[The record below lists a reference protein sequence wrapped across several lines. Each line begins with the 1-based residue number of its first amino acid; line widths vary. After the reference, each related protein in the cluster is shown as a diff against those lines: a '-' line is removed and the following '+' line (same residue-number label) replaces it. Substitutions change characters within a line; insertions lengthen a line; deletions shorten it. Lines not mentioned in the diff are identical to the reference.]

1 MKISIITPI
10 YEGNQYLN
18 GYLKNISVAAEEFIN
33 NRGNSVEVV
42 LVNDSP
48 WEVPEYDGSLI
59 RGFQLKVIENSRNFG
74 IHKSRINGYWESTG
88 DYILFLDQD
97 DLLTGPS
104 LRALAKA
111 IGRADIALGN
121 GTFEK
126 KKVTEDIFA
135 NNFSQDFAT
144 KPFVYKWIR
153 DFIVSPGQCL
163 IKKSSIPEYWLNH
176 PLKNNG
182 TDDYFLW
189 LLMFNAGAVMVSC
202 REMVYIHRYTGVNYS
217 LNDDKMF
224 LSTREMLHLLRN
236 DPEFSAKDLRLIKRR
251 IYYKRVDRSRKWLF
265 MKESLMNLDILA
277 INVLY
282 RLVWRG
288 CLIRKEEV

>member
-18 GYLKNISVAAEEFIN
+18 GYLKNISLAAEEFIKS
-33 NRGNSVEVV
+33 RENSVEVV

-48 WEVPEYDGSLI
+48 WETPEYDGSLV

-97 DLLTGPS
+97 DLLTSVS
-104 LRALAKA
+104 LRALAKS

-135 NNFSQDFAT
+135 NGFSQDFAT

-163 IKKSSIPEYWLNH
+163 IKKSSIPEYWLKH

-189 LLMFNAGAVMVSC
+189 LLMFNVGAVMVSC
-202 REMVYIHRYTGVNYS
+202 REMVYVHKYTGTNYS

-236 DPEFSAKDLRLIKRR
+236 NPDFSRKDLRLIKRR

-277 INVLY
+277 VSVLY
-282 RLVWRG
+282 RLIWRG

>member
-18 GYLKNISVAAEEFIN
+18 GYLKNISLAAEEFIKS
-33 NRGNSVEVV
+33 RENSVEVV

-48 WEVPEYDGSLI
+48 WETPEYDGSLV

-97 DLLTGPS
+97 DLLTSVS
-104 LRALAKA
+104 LRALAKS

-135 NNFSQDFAT
+135 NGFSQDFAT

-163 IKKSSIPEYWLNH
+163 IKKSSIPEYWLKH
-176 PLKNNG
+176 PLKNDG

-189 LLMFNAGAVMVSC
+189 LLMFNVGAVMVSC
-202 REMVYIHRYTGVNYS
+202 REMVYVHKYTGTNYS

-236 DPEFSAKDLRLIKRR
+236 NPDFSRKDLRLIKRR

-277 INVLY
+277 VNVLY
-282 RLVWRG
+282 RLIWRG

>member
-18 GYLKNISVAAEEFIN
+18 GYLKNISLAAEEFIKS
-33 NRGNSVEVV
+33 RENSVEVV

-48 WEVPEYDGSLI
+48 WETPEYDGSLV

-97 DLLTGPS
+97 DLLTSVS
-104 LRALAKA
+104 LRALAKS

-135 NNFSQDFAT
+135 NGFSQDFAT

-163 IKKSSIPEYWLNH
+163 IKKSSIPEYWLKH

-189 LLMFNAGAVMVSC
+189 LLMFNVGAVMVSC
-202 REMVYIHRYTGVNYS
+202 REMVYVHKYTGTNYS

-224 LSTREMLHLLRN
+224 LSNREMLHLLRN
-236 DPEFSAKDLRLIKRR
+236 NPDFSRKDLRLIKRR

-277 INVLY
+277 VNVLY
-282 RLVWRG
+282 RLIWRG

>member
-18 GYLKNISVAAEEFIN
+18 GYLKNISLAAEEFIKS
-33 NRGNSVEVV
+33 RENSVEVV

-48 WEVPEYDGSLI
+48 WETPEYDGSLV

-97 DLLTGPS
+97 DLLTSVS
-104 LRALAKA
+104 LRALAKS

-135 NNFSQDFAT
+135 NGFSQDFAT

-163 IKKSSIPEYWLNH
+163 IKKSSIPEYWLKH

-189 LLMFNAGAVMVSC
+189 LLKFNVGAVMVSC
-202 REMVYIHRYTGVNYS
+202 REMVYVHKYTGTNYS

-236 DPEFSAKDLRLIKRR
+236 NPDFSRKDLRLIKRR

-277 INVLY
+277 VNVLY
-282 RLVWRG
+282 RLIWRG

>member
-1 MKISIITPI
+1 M
-10 YEGNQYLN
+10 
-18 GYLKNISVAAEEFIN
+18 
-33 NRGNSVEVV
+33 
-42 LVNDSP
+42 
-48 WEVPEYDGSLI
+48 
-59 RGFQLKVIENSRNFG
+59 
-74 IHKSRINGYWESTG
+74 
-88 DYILFLDQD
+88 FLDQD
-97 DLLTGPS
+97 DLLTGVA
-104 LRALAKA
+104 LRALAKSV
-111 IGRADIALGN
+111 GRADISLGN

-135 NNFSQDFAT
+135 NGFSQDFAT

-163 IKKSSIPEYWLNH
+163 IRKSSIPEYWLNH
-176 PLKNNG
+176 PLKHNG

-189 LLMFNAGAVMVSC
+189 LLMFNSGAVMVSC
-202 REMVYIHRYTGVNYS
+202 REMVYVHKYTGTNYS
-217 LNDDKMF
+217 LDDDKMF

-236 DPEFSAKDLRLIKRR
+236 NPDFSGKDIRLIKRR

-277 INVLY
+277 VNVLY
-282 RLVWRG
+282 RLIWRG

>member
-18 GYLKNISVAAEEFIN
+18 GYLKNISLAAEEFIKS
-33 NRGNSVEVV
+33 RENSVEVV

-48 WEVPEYDGSLI
+48 WETPEYDGSLV

-97 DLLTGPS
+97 DLLTRVS
-104 LRALAKA
+104 LRALAKS

-135 NNFSQDFAT
+135 NGFSQDFAT

-163 IKKSSIPEYWLNH
+163 IKKSSIPEYWLKH

-189 LLMFNAGAVMVSC
+189 LLMFNVGAVMVSC
-202 REMVYIHRYTGVNYS
+202 REMVYVHKYTGTNYS

-236 DPEFSAKDLRLIKRR
+236 NPDFSRKDLRLIKRR

-277 INVLY
+277 VNVLY
-282 RLVWRG
+282 RLIWRG

>member
-18 GYLKNISVAAEEFIN
+18 GYLKNISQAAEEFIKI
-33 NRGNSVEVV
+33 RGNSVEVV

-48 WEVPEYDGSLI
+48 WEVPEYDASLVQ
-59 RGFQLKVIENSRNFG
+59 GFQLKVIENSRNFG
-74 IHKSRINGYWESTG
+74 IHKSRINGYQESTG
-88 DYILFLDQD
+88 DYIMFLDQD
-97 DLLTGPS
+97 DLLTGVA
-104 LRALAKA
+104 LRALAKSV
-111 IGRADIALGN
+111 GRADIALGN

-135 NNFSQDFAT
+135 NGFSQDFAT

-163 IKKSSIPEYWLNH
+163 IRKSSIPEYWLNH
-176 PLKNNG
+176 PLKHNG

-189 LLMFNAGAVMVSC
+189 LLMFNSGAVMVSC
-202 REMVYIHRYTGVNYS
+202 REMVYVHKYTGTNYS
-217 LNDDKMF
+217 LDDDKMF

-236 DPEFSAKDLRLIKRR
+236 NPDFSGKDLRLIKRR

-277 INVLY
+277 VNVLY
-282 RLVWRG
+282 RLIWRG

>member
-18 GYLKNISVAAEEFIN
+18 GYLKNISLAAEEFIKS
-33 NRGNSVEVV
+33 RENSVEVV

-48 WEVPEYDGSLI
+48 WETPEYDGSLV

-97 DLLTGPS
+97 DLLTSVS
-104 LRALAKA
+104 LRALAKS

-135 NNFSQDFAT
+135 NGFLQDFAT

-163 IKKSSIPEYWLNH
+163 IKKSSIPEYWLKH

-189 LLMFNAGAVMVSC
+189 LLMFNVGAVMVSC
-202 REMVYIHRYTGVNYS
+202 REMVYVHKYTGTNYS

-236 DPEFSAKDLRLIKRR
+236 NPDFSRKDLRLIKRR

-277 INVLY
+277 VNVLY
-282 RLVWRG
+282 RLIWRG

>member
-18 GYLKNISVAAEEFIN
+18 GYLKNISLAAEEFIKS
-33 NRGNSVEVV
+33 RENSVEVV

-48 WEVPEYDGSLI
+48 WETPEYDGSLV

-97 DLLTGPS
+97 DLLTSVS
-104 LRALAKA
+104 LRALAKS

-135 NNFSQDFAT
+135 NGFSQDFAT

-163 IKKSSIPEYWLNH
+163 IKKSSIPEYWLKH

-202 REMVYIHRYTGVNYS
+202 REMVYVHKYTGTNYS

-236 DPEFSAKDLRLIKRR
+236 NPDFSGKDLRLIKRR

-277 INVLY
+277 VNVLY
-282 RLVWRG
+282 RLIWRG

>member
-18 GYLKNISVAAEEFIN
+18 GYLKNISLAAEEFIKS
-33 NRGNSVEVV
+33 RENSVEVV

-48 WEVPEYDGSLI
+48 WETPEYDGSLV

-97 DLLTGPS
+97 DLLTSVS
-104 LRALAKA
+104 LRALAKS

-135 NNFSQDFAT
+135 NGFSQDFAT

-163 IKKSSIPEYWLNH
+163 IKKSSIPEYWLKH

-189 LLMFNAGAVMVSC
+189 LLMFNVGAVMVSC
-202 REMVYIHRYTGVNYS
+202 REMVYVHKYTGTNYS

-236 DPEFSAKDLRLIKRR
+236 NPDFSRKDLRLIKRR

-265 MKESLMNLDILA
+265 MKESLMNLDIL
-277 INVLY
+277 
-282 RLVWRG
+282 RL
-288 CLIRKEEV
+288 

>member
-18 GYLKNISVAAEEFIN
+18 GYLKNISQAAEEFIKI
-33 NRGNSVEVV
+33 RGNSVEVV

-48 WEVPEYDGSLI
+48 WEVPEYDASLVQ
-59 RGFQLKVIENSRNFG
+59 GFQLKVIENSKNFG
-74 IHKSRINGYWESTG
+74 IHKSRINGYRESTG
-88 DYILFLDQD
+88 DYIMFLDQD
-97 DLLTGPS
+97 DLLTGVA
-104 LRALAKA
+104 LRALAKSV
-111 IGRADIALGN
+111 GRADIALGN

-135 NNFSQDFAT
+135 NGFSQDFAT

-163 IKKSSIPEYWLNH
+163 IRKSSIPEYWLNH
-176 PLKNNG
+176 PLKHNG

-189 LLMFNAGAVMVSC
+189 LLMFNSGAVMVSC
-202 REMVYIHRYTGVNYS
+202 REMVYVHKYTGTNYS
-217 LNDDKMF
+217 LDDDKMF

-236 DPEFSAKDLRLIKRR
+236 NPDFSGKDLRLIKRR

-277 INVLY
+277 VNVLY
-282 RLVWRG
+282 RLIWRG

>member
-18 GYLKNISVAAEEFIN
+18 GYLKNISLAAEEFIKS
-33 NRGNSVEVV
+33 RENSVEVV

-48 WEVPEYDGSLI
+48 WETPEYDGSLV

-97 DLLTGPS
+97 DLLTSVS
-104 LRALAKA
+104 LRALAKS

-135 NNFSQDFAT
+135 NGFSQDFAT

-163 IKKSSIPEYWLNH
+163 IKKSSIPEYWLKH

-189 LLMFNAGAVMVSC
+189 LLMFNVGAVMVSC
-202 REMVYIHRYTGVNYS
+202 REMVYVHKYTGTNYS

-236 DPEFSAKDLRLIKRR
+236 NPDFSRKDLRLIKRR

-277 INVLY
+277 VNVLY
-282 RLVWRG
+282 RLIWRG

>member
-18 GYLKNISVAAEEFIN
+18 GYLKNISLAAEEFIKS
-33 NRGNSVEVV
+33 RENSVEVI

-48 WEVPEYDGSLI
+48 WEVPEYDGSLV
-59 RGFQLKVIENSRNFG
+59 RGFRLKVIENSRNFG

-97 DLLTGPS
+97 DLLTSVS
-104 LRALAKA
+104 LRALAKS

-135 NNFSQDFAT
+135 NGFSQDFAT

-163 IKKSSIPEYWLNH
+163 IKKSSIPEYWLKH

-202 REMVYIHRYTGVNYS
+202 REMVYVHKYTGTNYS
-217 LNDDKMF
+217 LDDDKMF

-236 DPEFSAKDLRLIKRR
+236 DPDFSGKDLRLIKRR

-282 RLVWRG
+282 RLIWRG

>member
-18 GYLKNISVAAEEFIN
+18 GYLKNISLAAEEFIKS
-33 NRGNSVEVV
+33 RENSVEVV

-48 WEVPEYDGSLI
+48 WETPEYDGSLV

-97 DLLTGPS
+97 DLLTSVS
-104 LRALAKA
+104 LRALAKS
-111 IGRADIALGN
+111 IGRADIALG
-121 GTFEK
+121 K
-126 KKVTEDIFA
+126 
-135 NNFSQDFAT
+135 
-144 KPFVYKWIR
+144 
-153 DFIVSPGQCL
+153 CL
-163 IKKSSIPEYWLNH
+163 IKKSSIPEYWLKH

-189 LLMFNAGAVMVSC
+189 LLMFNVGAVMVSC
-202 REMVYIHRYTGVNYS
+202 REMVYVHKYTGTNYS

-236 DPEFSAKDLRLIKRR
+236 NPDFSRKDLRLIKRR

-277 INVLY
+277 VNVLY
-282 RLVWRG
+282 RLIWRG

>member
-18 GYLKNISVAAEEFIN
+18 GYLKNISQAAEEFIKI
-33 NRGNSVEVV
+33 RGNSVEVV

-48 WEVPEYDGSLI
+48 WEVPEYDASLVQ
-59 RGFQLKVIENSRNFG
+59 GFQLKVIENSKNFG
-74 IHKSRINGYWESTG
+74 IHKSRINGYRESTG
-88 DYILFLDQD
+88 DYIMFLDQD
-97 DLLTGPS
+97 DLLTGVA
-104 LRALAKA
+104 LRALAKSV
-111 IGRADIALGN
+111 GRADISLGN

-135 NNFSQDFAT
+135 NGFSQDFAT

-163 IKKSSIPEYWLNH
+163 IRKSSIPEYWLNH
-176 PLKNNG
+176 PLKHNG

-189 LLMFNAGAVMVSC
+189 LLMFNSGAVMVSC
-202 REMVYIHRYTGVNYS
+202 REMVYVHKYTGTNYS
-217 LNDDKMF
+217 LDDDKMF

-236 DPEFSAKDLRLIKRR
+236 NPDFSGKDIRLIKRR

-277 INVLY
+277 VNVLY
-282 RLVWRG
+282 RLIWRG

>member
-18 GYLKNISVAAEEFIN
+18 GYLKNISQAAEEFIKI
-33 NRGNSVEVV
+33 RGNSVEVV

-48 WEVPEYDGSLI
+48 WEVPEYDASLVQ
-59 RGFQLKVIENSRNFG
+59 GFQLKVIENSRNFG
-74 IHKSRINGYWESTG
+74 IHKSRINGYRESTG
-88 DYILFLDQD
+88 DYIMFLDQD
-97 DLLTGPS
+97 DLLTGVA
-104 LRALAKA
+104 LRALAKSV
-111 IGRADIALGN
+111 GRADIALGN

-135 NNFSQDFAT
+135 NGFSQDFAT

-163 IKKSSIPEYWLNH
+163 IRKSSIPEYWLNH
-176 PLKNNG
+176 PLKHNG

-189 LLMFNAGAVMVSC
+189 LLMFNSGAVMVSC
-202 REMVYIHRYTGVNYS
+202 REMVYVHKYTGTNYS
-217 LNDDKMF
+217 LDDDKMF

-236 DPEFSAKDLRLIKRR
+236 NPDFSGKDLRLIKRR

-277 INVLY
+277 VNVLY
-282 RLVWRG
+282 RLIWRG

>member
-18 GYLKNISVAAEEFIN
+18 GYLKNISLAAEEFIKS
-33 NRGNSVEVV
+33 RENSVEVV

-48 WEVPEYDGSLI
+48 WETPEYDGALV

-97 DLLTGPS
+97 DLLTSVS
-104 LRALAKA
+104 LRALAKS

-135 NNFSQDFAT
+135 NGFSQDFAT

-163 IKKSSIPEYWLNH
+163 IKKSSIPEYWLKH

-202 REMVYIHRYTGVNYS
+202 REMVYVHKYTGTNYS
-217 LNDDKMF
+217 LDDNKMF

-236 DPEFSAKDLRLIKRR
+236 NPDFSGQDLRLIKRR

-277 INVLY
+277 VNVLY
-282 RLVWRG
+282 RLIWRG

>member
-18 GYLKNISVAAEEFIN
+18 GYLKNISLAAEEFIKS
-33 NRGNSVEVV
+33 RENSVEVV

-48 WEVPEYDGSLI
+48 WETPEYDGSLV

-97 DLLTGPS
+97 DLLTSVS
-104 LRALAKA
+104 LRALAKS

-135 NNFSQDFAT
+135 NGFSQDFAT

-163 IKKSSIPEYWLNH
+163 IKKSSIPEYWLKH

-202 REMVYIHRYTGVNYS
+202 REMVYVHKYTGTNYS

-236 DPEFSAKDLRLIKRR
+236 NPDFSRKDLRLIKRR

-277 INVLY
+277 VNVLY
-282 RLVWRG
+282 RLIWRG

>member
-18 GYLKNISVAAEEFIN
+18 GYLKNISLAAEEFIKS
-33 NRGNSVEVV
+33 RENSVEVV

-48 WEVPEYDGSLI
+48 WETPEYDGSLV

-97 DLLTGPS
+97 DLLTSVS
-104 LRALAKA
+104 LRALAKS

-135 NNFSQDFAT
+135 NGFSQDFAT

-163 IKKSSIPEYWLNH
+163 IKKSSIPEYWLKH

-189 LLMFNAGAVMVSC
+189 LLMFNVGAVMVSC
-202 REMVYIHRYTGVNYS
+202 REMVYVHKYTGTNYS

-236 DPEFSAKDLRLIKRR
+236 NPDFSRKDLRLIKRR

-282 RLVWRG
+282 RLIWRG

>member
-18 GYLKNISVAAEEFIN
+18 GYLKNISLAAEEFIKS
-33 NRGNSVEVV
+33 RENSVEVV

-48 WEVPEYDGSLI
+48 WETPEYDGSLV

-97 DLLTGPS
+97 DLLTSVS
-104 LRALAKA
+104 LRALAKS

-135 NNFSQDFAT
+135 NGFSQDFAT

-163 IKKSSIPEYWLNH
+163 IKKSSIPEYWLKH

-182 TDDYFLW
+182 TDD
-189 LLMFNAGAVMVSC
+189 
-202 REMVYIHRYTGVNYS
+202 
-217 LNDDKMF
+217 
-224 LSTREMLHLLRN
+224 
-236 DPEFSAKDLRLIKRR
+236 
-251 IYYKRVDRSRKWLF
+251 
-265 MKESLMNLDILA
+265 
-277 INVLY
+277 
-282 RLVWRG
+282 
-288 CLIRKEEV
+288 

>member
-18 GYLKNISVAAEEFIN
+18 GYLKNISQAAEEFIN
-33 NRGNSVEVV
+33 IRGNSVEVV

-48 WEVPEYDGSLI
+48 WEVPEYDASLVQ
-59 RGFQLKVIENSRNFG
+59 GFQLKVIENSRNFG
-74 IHKSRINGYWESTG
+74 IHKSRINGYRESTG
-88 DYILFLDQD
+88 DYIMFLDQD
-97 DLLTGPS
+97 DLLTGVA
-104 LRALAKA
+104 LRALAKSV
-111 IGRADIALGN
+111 GRADIALGN

-135 NNFSQDFAT
+135 NGFSQDFAT

-163 IKKSSIPEYWLNH
+163 IRKSSIPEYWLNH
-176 PLKNNG
+176 PLKHNG

-189 LLMFNAGAVMVSC
+189 LLMFNSGAVMVSC
-202 REMVYIHRYTGVNYS
+202 REMVYVHKYTGTNYS
-217 LNDDKMF
+217 LDDDKMF

-236 DPEFSAKDLRLIKRR
+236 NPDFSGKDLRLIKRR

-277 INVLY
+277 VNVLY
-282 RLVWRG
+282 RLIWRG

>member
-18 GYLKNISVAAEEFIN
+18 GYLKNISLAAEEFIKS
-33 NRGNSVEVV
+33 RENSVEVV

-48 WEVPEYDGSLI
+48 WETPEYDGFPV

-97 DLLTGPS
+97 DLLTSVS
-104 LRALAKA
+104 LRALAKS

-135 NNFSQDFAT
+135 NGFSQDFAT

-163 IKKSSIPEYWLNH
+163 IKKSSIPEYWLKH

-189 LLMFNAGAVMVSC
+189 LLMFNVGAVMVSC
-202 REMVYIHRYTGVNYS
+202 REMVYVHKYTGTNYS

-236 DPEFSAKDLRLIKRR
+236 NPDFSRKDLRLIKRR

-277 INVLY
+277 VNVLY
-282 RLVWRG
+282 RLIWRG

>member
-18 GYLKNISVAAEEFIN
+18 GYLKNISLAAEEFIKS
-33 NRGNSVEVV
+33 RENSVEVV

-48 WEVPEYDGSLI
+48 WETPEYDGSI
-59 RGFQLKVIENSRNFG
+59 VRGFQLKVIENSRNFG

-97 DLLTGPS
+97 DLLTSVS
-104 LRALAKA
+104 LRALAKS

-135 NNFSQDFAT
+135 NGFSQDFAT

-163 IKKSSIPEYWLNH
+163 IKKSSIPEYWLKH

-202 REMVYIHRYTGVNYS
+202 REMVYVHKYTGTNYS

-236 DPEFSAKDLRLIKRR
+236 NPDFSGKDLRLIKRR

-277 INVLY
+277 VNVLY
-282 RLVWRG
+282 RLIWRG

>member
-18 GYLKNISVAAEEFIN
+18 GYLKNISLAAEEFIKSME
-33 NRGNSVEVV
+33 NSVEVV

-48 WEVPEYDGSLI
+48 WETPEYDGSLV

-97 DLLTGPS
+97 DLLTSVS
-104 LRALAKA
+104 LRALAKS

-135 NNFSQDFAT
+135 NGFSQDFAT

-163 IKKSSIPEYWLNH
+163 IKKSSIPEYWLKH

-202 REMVYIHRYTGVNYS
+202 REMVYVHKYTGTNYS

-236 DPEFSAKDLRLIKRR
+236 NPDFSRKDLRLIKRR

-277 INVLY
+277 VNVLY
-282 RLVWRG
+282 RLIWRG

>member
-18 GYLKNISVAAEEFIN
+18 GYLKNIRLAAEEFIKS
-33 NRGNSVEVV
+33 RENSVEVV

-48 WEVPEYDGSLI
+48 WETPEYDGSLV

-97 DLLTGPS
+97 DLLTSVS
-104 LRALAKA
+104 LRALAKS

-135 NNFSQDFAT
+135 NGFSQDFAT

-163 IKKSSIPEYWLNH
+163 IKKSSIPEYWLKH

-189 LLMFNAGAVMVSC
+189 LLMFNVGAVMVSC
-202 REMVYIHRYTGVNYS
+202 REMVYVHKYTGTNYS

-236 DPEFSAKDLRLIKRR
+236 NPDFSRKDLRLIKRR

-277 INVLY
+277 VNVLY
-282 RLVWRG
+282 RLIWRG

>member
-1 MKISIITPI
+1 MRISIITPV
-10 YEGNQYLN
+10 YEGNKYLN
-18 GYLKNISVAAEEFIN
+18 GYLKCIRSAADEFTKG
-33 NRGNSVEVV
+33 RGNAVEVV

-48 WEVPEYDGSLI
+48 WIAPEYDKTLVQ
-59 RGFQLKVIENSRNFG
+59 GFTLKVIENSRNFG
-74 IHKSRINGYWESTG
+74 IHKSRINGFEESTG

-97 DLLTGPS
+97 DLITGES
-104 LRALAKA
+104 LAALAKA
-111 IGRADIALGN
+111 IGRADIAMGN

-126 KKVTEDIFA
+126 KKSTEDIFA
-135 NNFSQDFAT
+135 NYFSQNFAT

-163 IKKSSIPEYWLNH
+163 IKKSSIPEYWLKH

-202 REMVYIHRYTGVNYS
+202 REKVYVHKYTGTNYS
-217 LNDDKMF
+217 LDDDKMF

-236 DPEFSAKDLRLIKRR
+236 NPEFSKKDLRLIKRR
-251 IYYKRVDRSRKWLF
+251 IYYKKVDRSRKWLF

-277 INVLY
+277 VNVLY
-282 RLVWRG
+282 RAIWRG

>member
-1 MKISIITPI
+1 MRISIITPI
-10 YEGNQYLN
+10 YEGNKYLDR
-18 GYLKNISVAAEEFIN
+18 YLKNVKFAADEFIGN
-33 NRGNSVEVV
+33 SRNSVEVI

-48 WEVPEYDGSLI
+48 WVAPEYDSSLVH
-59 RGFQLKVIENSRNFG
+59 GFELKVIENSKNFG
-74 IHKSRINGYWESTG
+74 IHKSRISGFRESTG
-88 DYILFLDQD
+88 DYIIFLDQD
-97 DLLTGPS
+97 DFITGVS
-104 LRALAKA
+104 LHALSKA
-111 IGRADIALGN
+111 IGDADIALGN

-126 KKVTEDIFA
+126 KKTTEDIFA
-135 NNFSQDFAT
+135 NYFSQDLAT

-153 DFIVSPGQCL
+153 DFVVSPGQCL
-163 IKKSSIPEYWLNH
+163 IKKSSIPEYWLEH

-202 REMVYIHRYTGVNYS
+202 REKVYVHKYTGSNYS

-224 LSTREMLHLLRN
+224 NSTREMLHLLRN
-236 DPEFSAKDLRLIKRR
+236 NPDYSRKDLRLIKRR
-251 IYYKRVDRSRKWLF
+251 IYYKKVDRSRKWLF
-265 MKESLMNLDILA
+265 MKESLKNLDVLA

-282 RLVWRG
+282 RMIWRG